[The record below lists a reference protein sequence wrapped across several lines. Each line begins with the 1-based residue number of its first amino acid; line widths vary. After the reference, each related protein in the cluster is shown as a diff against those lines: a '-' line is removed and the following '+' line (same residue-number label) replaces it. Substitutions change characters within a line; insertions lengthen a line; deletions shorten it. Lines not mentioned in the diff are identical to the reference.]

1 MNARE
6 GNSHAA
12 VRRLC
17 VCCALVMLLAA
28 SGAASATASDPLIGL
43 WMIRDERTGEPRALV
58 RIALQGDEY
67 RGIIEKGLRGP
78 NAESPYCDK
87 CEGERRGKP
96 LLGMTILS
104 GVKQEGEGYGDGE
117 ILDPDSGKV
126 YDCRLTL
133 QKGGRQLRLRGF
145 IGTPLIG
152 ETRTWYRVDQTAP

>member
-1 MNARE
+1 MKALDGR
-6 GNSHAA
+6 GQMA

-28 SGAASATASDPLIGL
+28 SGAASAVAGDPLIGL

-58 RIALQGDEY
+58 RIDRQGDEY
-67 RGIIEKGLRGP
+67 RGIVEKGLRGP
-78 NAESPYCDK
+78 DAESPYCDK

-104 GVKQEGEGYGDGE
+104 GVKQRGDVYGDGE

-133 QKGGRQLRLRGF
+133 QKGGRQLQVRGF

-152 ETRTWYRVDQTAP
+152 ETRTWYRVDQP

>member
-6 GNSHAA
+6 GNSHTA

-58 RIALQGDEY
+58 RIAERGDEY
-67 RGIIEKGLRGP
+67 QGTIEKGLRGP
-78 NAESPYCDK
+78 NAESHYCDK
-87 CEGERRGKP
+87 CEGERRGRP

-104 GVKQEGEGYGDGE
+104 GVKKRGEVYGGGE

-133 QKGGRQLRLRGF
+133 QKGGKQLQVRGF
-145 IGTPLIG
+145 IGTPLLG
-152 ETRTWYRVDQTAP
+152 ETRTWYRVDQP

>member
-87 CEGERRGKP
+87 CEGERRGRP

-133 QKGGRQLRLRGF
+133 QKDGRQLLIRGF

-152 ETRTWYRVDQTAP
+152 ENRTWYRVDP